1 MARRMLDPTRAQ
13 AFADEWYAAWNARD
27 LERVMAHWA
36 EDAVFTSPLAA
47 KLIPESGGTVTG
59 KDALRD
65 YWRRGLELNPDLH
78 FEPRALLVG
87 DESIVLSYT
96 NHRGQECAELL
107 VLGDDG
113 LAHRG
118 VAHYAVETA

>member
-1 MARRMLDPTRAQ
+1 MARRMLDATRAG
-13 AFADEWYAAWNARD
+13 AFAGEWYAAWNARD

-47 KLIPESGGTVTG
+47 KLMPESDGTVRG
-59 KDALRD
+59 KDMLRE

-87 DESIVLSYT
+87 HDSIVLSYT

-107 VLGDDG
+107 VLGEDG
-113 LAHRG
+113 LAHSG
-118 VAHYAVETA
+118 IAHYG

>member
-1 MARRMLDPTRAQ
+1 MLDANRAQ

-27 LERVMAHWA
+27 LERIMTHWA
-36 EDAVFTSPLAA
+36 EGAVFTSPLAA
-47 KLIPESGGTVTG
+47 RLMPESGGTVTG
-59 KDALRD
+59 KDALRE

-87 DESIVLSYT
+87 YESIVLSYT

-107 VLGDDG
+107 VLGEDG

-118 VAHYAVETA
+118 IAHYDVATA